1 MAIKILYALIIMDPV
16 KKVIPFATFVAIASP
31 QAFELTR
38 TLLGGWVAS
47 GEGVPK
53 LGGLLLHALVFVIL
67 THFLWRFFYGPKT
80 ARSSC
85 GCGV

>member
-1 MAIKILYALIIMDPV
+1 MDPV
-16 KKVIPFATFVAIASP
+16 KKIIPFATFVVLASP

-38 TLLGGWVAS
+38 SIGGGWIAS

-53 LGGLLLHALVFVIL
+53 LGGLILHALVFVIF
-67 THFLWRFFYGPKT
+67 THFLWLFLYGPKT
-80 ARSSC
+80 AKTSC

>member
-1 MAIKILYALIIMDPV
+1 M
-16 KKVIPFATFVAIASP
+16 KKVIPFATFDVIASP

-38 TLLGGWVAS
+38 KIAGGWIAS

-53 LGGLLLHALVFVIL
+53 VGGLLLHALVFIL
-67 THFLWRFFYGPKT
+67 VTHFLWRFFYGART

-85 GCGV
+85 GCGAA

>member
-1 MAIKILYALIIMDPV
+1 MDPV
-16 KKVIPFATFVAIASP
+16 KKIIPFATFVAIASP

-38 TLLGGWVAS
+38 TLLGSWIAS
-47 GEGVPK
+47 DEGVPK

-67 THFLWRFFYGPKT
+67 THLLWSFFYGPKT

-85 GCGV
+85 GCGMA

>member
-1 MAIKILYALIIMDPV
+1 V
-16 KKVIPFATFVAIASP
+16 
-31 QAFELTR
+31 
-38 TLLGGWVAS
+38 LGGWVAT

-85 GCGV
+85 GCGI

>member
-1 MAIKILYALIIMDPV
+1 MDPV
-16 KKVIPFATFVAIASP
+16 KKVIPFATFVVLASP

-38 TLLGGWVAS
+38 KIGGGWIAS

-53 LGGLLLHALVFVIL
+53 LGGLLLHALVFIL
-67 THFLWRFFYGPKT
+67 VTHFLWRFFYGPRT

-85 GCGV
+85 GCGAA

>member
-1 MAIKILYALIIMDPV
+1 MVPVMKI
-16 KKVIPFATFVAIASP
+16 IPFATFVAIASP
-31 QAFELTR
+31 HAFELTR
-38 TLLGGWVAS
+38 KIAGRWNAT

-53 LGGLLLHALVFVIL
+53 LAGLILHALVFVIL

-85 GCGV
+85 GCGM

>member
-1 MAIKILYALIIMDPV
+1 MDPV

-38 TLLGGWVAS
+38 TLLGGWIAT

-53 LGGLLLHALVFVIL
+53 LGGLMLHALVFVIL
-67 THFLWRFFYGPKT
+67 THMLWRFFYGPKT

-85 GCGV
+85 GCGAA

>member
-1 MAIKILYALIIMDPV
+1 MDPT
-16 KKVIPFATFVAIASP
+16 KKIIPFAAFIAIASP

-38 TLLGGWVAS
+38 TILGSWIAT

-53 LGGLLLHALVFVIL
+53 VGGLILHALVFIIV
-67 THFLWRFFYGPKT
+67 THLLWRFFFGPKT
-80 ARSSC
+80 AKTSC